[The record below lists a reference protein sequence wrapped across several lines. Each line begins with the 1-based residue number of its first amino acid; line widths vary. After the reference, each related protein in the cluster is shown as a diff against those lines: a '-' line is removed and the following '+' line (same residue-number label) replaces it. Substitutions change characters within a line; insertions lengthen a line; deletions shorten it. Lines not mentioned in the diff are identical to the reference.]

1 MNKEEKLPAVVG
13 VYGASFDTGSGIE
26 MKAYEGS
33 RLAKD
38 GNLVNVTI
46 NMRANMLGFFN
57 LSCFSDE

>member
-38 GNLVNVTI
+38 GNLVYVIRIMSSTRMFILYVNP
-46 NMRANMLGFFN
+46 
-57 LSCFSDE
+57 FSS